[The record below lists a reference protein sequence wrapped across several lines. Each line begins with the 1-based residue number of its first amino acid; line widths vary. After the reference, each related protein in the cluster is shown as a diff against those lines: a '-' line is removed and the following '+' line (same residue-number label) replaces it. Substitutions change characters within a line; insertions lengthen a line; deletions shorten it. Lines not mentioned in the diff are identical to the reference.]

1 MSVLMDGLHVPLTA
15 PFYRDG
21 QSYLR
26 KLEHNVGRYSL
37 TPAAGLVALL
47 GEGAALSDAEMRE
60 TFAAITEFAAPE
72 KVLVAAIAKE
82 SVREALRVAEEAALA
97 EFDAVV
103 VSAPAGLSLAEK
115 LLLVRAVA
123 DASPLPVM
131 VQGGGLAVEV
141 IAELA
146 GHPGIIGMYDA
157 GLTLERYGAIAAAT
171 RGIEHEA
178 TVTTVFAP
186 VTRRMLRPVPAEAGS
201 ATFVTAE
208 SLAGG
213 TAMALAVA
221 PAKPAIRTRV
231 KKVGFQV
238 MAAGPVAGLVAL
250 LEAGVPGA
258 LPRLAACAPQSCYE
272 AFAAF
277 KDGDPRLAAEKEH
290 RLLTAD
296 ALLAELGIAGVKY
309 GCDLNGYYGGT
320 PRLPRLALTTEA
332 KERVERV
339 LAGLRN

>member
-1 MSVLMDGLHVPLTA
+1 
-15 PFYRDG
+15 
-21 QSYLR
+21 
-26 KLEHNVGRYSL
+26 
-37 TPAAGLVALL
+37 
-47 GEGAALSDAEMRE
+47 
-60 TFAAITEFAAPE
+60 
-72 KVLVAAIAKE
+72 
-82 SVREALRVAEEAALA
+82 
-97 EFDAVV
+97 
-103 VSAPAGLSLAEK
+103 
-115 LLLVRAVA
+115 
-123 DASPLPVM
+123 
-131 VQGGGLAVEV
+131 VEV

-221 PAKPAIRTRV
+221 PAKPAIRTRM

-238 MAAGPVAGLVAL
+238 MAAGPVAELVAL

-258 LPRLAACAPQSCYE
+258 LPRLAACAPQGCYE
-272 AFAAF
+272 AFA
-277 KDGDPRLAAEKEH
+277 EKEE
-290 RLLTAD
+290 RLLAAD
-296 ALLAELGIAGVKY
+296 ALMAELGIAGVKY

-320 PRLPRLALTTEA
+320 PRLPRLALTAEA
-332 KERVERV
+332 KARVERV